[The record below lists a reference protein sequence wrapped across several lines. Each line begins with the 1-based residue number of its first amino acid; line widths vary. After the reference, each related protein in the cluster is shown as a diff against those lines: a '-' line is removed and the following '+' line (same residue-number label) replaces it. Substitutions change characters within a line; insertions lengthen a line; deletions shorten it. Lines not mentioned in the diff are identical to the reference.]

1 MQGNF
6 WFTLLGVTLVGT
18 AFGQIKKQFTVED
31 SKDCENVRLCLKA
44 NSGNCF
50 IKPGQN
56 SDILDVFSN
65 QDEGDYSHTF
75 RKEISGKTC
84 EVVLRLDENHT
95 EGVSQSISTRFFGS
109 EKPSAEHFWK
119 MYLTDAKPY
128 LLELNYGVGNANV
141 DLSGLAIKKLKIN
154 TGSADVNVGYSSLE
168 NKIDMDTFFIKVDL
182 GSVNIKNLN
191 LSRSRYVM
199 ADVGFGNIMLDF
211 SNKPLIS
218 NNVKGSVGAGNL
230 VILLPAEETPVLV
243 KIHDSWLCS
252 VKMPS
257 YLKKVSEN
265 TFANSTY
272 TKDSRNAL
280 TFDVDVS
287 MGSIIFKQKEN

>member
-6 WFTLLGVTLVGT
+6 WFTLLGITLVGT
-18 AFGQIKKQFTVED
+18 SFGQVKKQFTVED
-31 SKDCENVRLCLKA
+31 SDDCENVRLCLKA

-65 QDEGDYSHTF
+65 QDEGDYSHNF
-75 RKEISGKTC
+75 RKEINGKTC

-95 EGVSQSISTRFFGS
+95 EGVSRSISTRFFGA
-109 EKPSAEHFWK
+109 EKPSTEHLWK
-119 MYLTDAKPY
+119 MYLTDKKPY

-141 DLSGLAIKKLKIN
+141 DLSGLAIKRLKIN
-154 TGSADVNVGYSSLE
+154 TGSADVNVSYSSLE
-168 NKIDMDTFFIKVDL
+168 NRVDMDTFFIKVDL

-191 LSRSRYVM
+191 LSRSRHVI

-211 SNKPLIS
+211 SNKPLIGNS
-218 NNVKGSVGAGNL
+218 VKGSVGAGNL
-230 VILLPAEETPVLV
+230 VIFLPEEGTPVLV

-265 TFANSTY
+265 TFANATY

-287 MGSIIFKQKEN
+287 MGSIIFKQKD